1 MFILRCSHA
10 EESTMKLHIEDF
22 PKVVQP
28 VLRYFH
34 VDFDPR
40 RPPSGAEVALA
51 SLVAVVGSLVVDMA
65 LVAVGTRLFPSVRN
79 YGHFHFS
86 DYAKLTV
93 VGVVIACVAWPIVVR
108 ISSKPRW
115 LFFRMAIVVTIVLL
129 APDVYIWHQGQPAKG
144 VVVLMCMHLAIALV
158 TYNALVRI
166 APTHRHR
173 RRTPAHQA

>member
-1 MFILRCSHA
+1 MN
-10 EESTMKLHIEDF
+10 LHIEDF
-22 PKVVQP
+22 PTFVQP
-28 VLRYFH
+28 VLRFFH

-40 RPPSGAEVALA
+40 RPPSGAEIVLA
-51 SLVAVVGSLVVDMA
+51 SLVAVVGSLVADMA

-79 YGHFHFS
+79 YGHFQFS

-115 LFFRMAIVVTIVLL
+115 LFLRMAIVVTIVLL

-166 APTHRHR
+166 APTHRRRHR
-173 RRTPAHQA
+173 APAHQA